1 MSQLT
6 LKEKQT
12 RPHSLFFFFFTICIH
27 FTVILL
33 LLQKLQNAPVWLSAA
48 SDAMKTDTKSQWLS
62 CFFLPNSHQPS
73 LHLLTNSTQMLTNTL
88 VTFSMAPLFPI
99 QHFLAFCPSWS
110 LCCLLMFP
118 AHHKMCVMRVK
129 GRIPAIWTETSIHF
143 KSKEFITC
151 T

>member
-1 MSQLT
+1 MLSNMSQLT
-6 LKEKQT
+6 LKQKET
-12 RPHSLFFFFFTICIH
+12 RPPSLFFFFYHLYAFYSYSI
-27 FTVILL
+27 
-33 LLQKLQNAPVWLSAA
+33 AA
-48 SDAMKTDTKSQWLS
+48 SNVAKCTSLVECCLRRHEDRQKVND

-118 AHHKMCVMRVK
+118 AHHKMCFMSVK

-143 KSKEFITC
+143 KSKDL
-151 T
+151 